1 MSSLSPP
8 IESVQRRGARLIA
21 RFIRTHPMPTA
32 VSVVGA
38 VAFAAAAVGST
49 IVVGRLTDELIQP
62 AFRGHVERRSIL
74 LGVAAVIA
82 VGIARG
88 VSVVVRRYFAAMLEA
103 RMQVTLRTGVVDKY
117 LSVPMAFHQSRPTGE
132 LLARAEADVS
142 GTTMLIKPLPFSI
155 GLIAL
160 VAFAL
165 ASLIAV
171 DWTYTLIAL
180 TLFPTLTVVNR
191 VYTTRVEGPSARVQR
206 RLGDVSAVAHE
217 SFDGALAVKTLGIEA
232 RESERFA
239 AASAALREDR
249 LHVAR
254 LRASFEPLLDV
265 LPNLGTIA
273 LFLVGA
279 WRIGSGESSAGE
291 LVQAATLFSI
301 LGFPMRVFGF
311 FLEELPRA
319 VVSVERVDEVLVQPD
334 APGADRTPPATLPDG
349 PLGLELRGVRFG
361 YDPEHTVLHDVSF
374 AIAPGERVA
383 LVGAT
388 GSGKSTINH
397 LTVGL
402 AAPSSGEVLVGGV
415 PASALAPDDL
425 HAAVALVFQTS
436 FLFAMSLRDNI
447 VLDAESSSGGAD
459 ERLRDAAHRARVDR
473 FIPQLAEG
481 WDTVVGER
489 GVTLSGGQRQRVA
502 LARALMRRPRI
513 LLLDDATSAVDPTVE
528 ASILDSLRTDD
539 LTLLIVAHRLSTI
552 RLADRVVFVENGAV
566 GAVGTYDELLDLP
579 SYAALVHAYEDLDDD
594 SDPDDATEAD
604 DSAEA
609 AEAAEAAETAEAA
622 EQAAA
627 P

>member
-566 GAVGTYDELLDLP
+566 RCVGTHDELLDLP
-579 SYAALVHAYEDLDDD
+579 SYAALVHAYEDLEDD
-594 SDPDDATEAD
+594 SDPDDATEA
-604 DSAEA
+604 
-609 AEAAEAAETAEAA
+609 A

>member
-349 PLGLELRGVRFG
+349 PLGLELRGVTFG

-566 GAVGTYDELLDLP
+566 RCVGTHDELLDLP
-579 SYAALVHAYEDLDDD
+579 SYAALVHAYEDLEDD
-594 SDPDDATEAD
+594 SDPDDATEA
-604 DSAEA
+604 
-609 AEAAEAAETAEAA
+609 A

>member
-349 PLGLELRGVRFG
+349 PLGLELRGVTFG

-566 GAVGTYDELLDLP
+566 RCVGTHDELLDLP
-579 SYAALVHAYEDLDDD
+579 SYAALVHAYEDLEDD

-609 AEAAEAAETAEAA
+609 AEAAETAEAA

>member
-1 MSSLSPP
+1 
-8 IESVQRRGARLIA
+8 
-21 RFIRTHPMPTA
+21 MPTA

-62 AFRGHVERRSIL
+62 AFRGHVEHRSIL

-349 PLGLELRGVRFG
+349 PLGLELRGVTFG

-459 ERLRDAAHRARVDR
+459 ERLRDAAHSARVDR

-566 GAVGTYDELLDLP
+566 GAVGTHDELLDLP

-594 SDPDDATEAD
+594 SDPDDATEAAEQ
-604 DSAEA
+604 AEA
-609 AEAAEAAETAEAA
+609 AEAAEAAE
-622 EQAAA
+622 QAAA

>member
-1 MSSLSPP
+1 
-8 IESVQRRGARLIA
+8 
-21 RFIRTHPMPTA
+21 
-32 VSVVGA
+32 
-38 VAFAAAAVGST
+38 
-49 IVVGRLTDELIQP
+49 
-62 AFRGHVERRSIL
+62 
-74 LGVAAVIA
+74 
-82 VGIARG
+82 
-88 VSVVVRRYFAAMLEA
+88 
-103 RMQVTLRTGVVDKY
+103 MQVTLRTGVVDKY

-171 DWTYTLIAL
+171 DWTYSLIAL

-249 LHVAR
+249 LQVAR

-349 PLGLELRGVRFG
+349 PLGLELRGVTFG

-473 FIPQLAEG
+473 FIPQLAEE

-552 RLADRVVFVENGAV
+552 RLADRVVFVENGLV
-566 GAVGTYDELLDLP
+566 GAVGTHDELLDLP

-594 SDPDDATEAD
+594 SDPDDATEAAEQ
-604 DSAEA
+604 AEA
-609 AEAAEAAETAEAA
+609 AEAAEAAE
-622 EQAAA
+622 QAAA

>member
-349 PLGLELRGVRFG
+349 PLGLELRGVTFG

-566 GAVGTYDELLDLP
+566 GAVGTHDELLDLP

-594 SDPDDATEAD
+594 SDPDDATEAAEQ
-604 DSAEA
+604 AEA
-609 AEAAEAAETAEAA
+609 AEAAEAAE
-622 EQAAA
+622 QAAA

>member
-1 MSSLSPP
+1 
-8 IESVQRRGARLIA
+8 
-21 RFIRTHPMPTA
+21 MPTA

-349 PLGLELRGVRFG
+349 PLGLELRGVTFG

-459 ERLRDAAHRARVDR
+459 ERLRDAAHSARVDR

-528 ASILDSLRTDD
+528 ASILDGLRTDD

-566 GAVGTYDELLDLP
+566 GAVGTHDELLDLP

-594 SDPDDATEAD
+594 SDPDDATEAAEQ
-604 DSAEA
+604 AEA
-609 AEAAEAAETAEAA
+609 AEAAEAAE
-622 EQAAA
+622 QAAA

>member
-566 GAVGTYDELLDLP
+566 GAVGTHDELLDLP

-594 SDPDDATEAD
+594 SDPDDATEA
-604 DSAEA
+604 
-609 AEAAEAAETAEAA
+609 A

>member
-301 LGFPMRVFGF
+301 LAFPMRVFGF

-566 GAVGTYDELLDLP
+566 RCVGTHDELLDLP
-579 SYAALVHAYEDLDDD
+579 SYAALVHAYEDLEDD
-594 SDPDDATEAD
+594 SDPDDATEA
-604 DSAEA
+604 
-609 AEAAEAAETAEAA
+609 A

>member
-552 RLADRVVFVENGAV
+552 RLADRVVFVENGLV
-566 GAVGTYDELLDLP
+566 GAVGTHDELLDLP
-579 SYAALVHAYEDLDDD
+579 SYAALVHAYEDLDDG
-594 SDPDDATEAD
+594 SDPGDA
-604 DSAEA
+604 
-609 AEAAEAAETAEAA
+609 AEAA

>member
-1 MSSLSPP
+1 
-8 IESVQRRGARLIA
+8 
-21 RFIRTHPMPTA
+21 MPTA

-180 TLFPTLTVVNR
+180 TQCPTLTVVNR

-349 PLGLELRGVRFG
+349 PLGLELRGVTFG

-566 GAVGTYDELLDLP
+566 GAVGTHDELLDLP
-579 SYAALVHAYEDLDDD
+579 SYAALVHAYEDLDDG
-594 SDPDDATEAD
+594 SDPGDA
-604 DSAEA
+604 
-609 AEAAEAAETAEAA
+609 AEAA

>member
-1 MSSLSPP
+1 
-8 IESVQRRGARLIA
+8 
-21 RFIRTHPMPTA
+21 MPTA

-334 APGADRTPPATLPDG
+334 APGADRTPPAALPDG

-459 ERLRDAAHRARVDR
+459 ERLRDAAHRARGDP

-481 WDTVVGER
+481 GGTVVGER

-566 GAVGTYDELLDLP
+566 GAVGTHDELLDLP

-594 SDPDDATEAD
+594 SDPDDATEA
-604 DSAEA
+604 
-609 AEAAEAAETAEAA
+609 A